1 MQEIVMKE
9 NLKIAVLGTG
19 YWAQFQIAAW
29 MDIGCKVTAVWNRTT
44 SRARDTAKRFDIP
57 NVYETV
63 DQLLCEADFD
73 IVDII
78 TDAEVHEELVLAAAA
93 KGKPVICQKP
103 MSLDEESCRRMVD
116 ACEKAGVWYAIHE
129 NFRYQPQFQN
139 LKHHMETASL
149 GKVLHAHI
157 QMRSP
162 DRDIIRKQPAL
173 ATMEHMALRD
183 MGPHIFDVVRFL
195 FGEIDEIQTIPV
207 SSYQDIPV
215 DDTALSLLRMQ
226 EGFPVLC
233 TLAHKFHYK
242 AFIQFEN
249 GSITLDAENN
259 IEVDNGQNIAFYPFE
274 EPTRLSYIPDDDW
287 AIHGSHVFAAIPTCL
302 QALRYAFVNQ
312 QEAETS
318 GKDNLKTMQAV
329 FAAMRSVELKKPQAC
344 GKD

>member
-1 MQEIVMKE
+1 MKE

-29 MDIGCKVTAVWNRTT
+29 LDIGCEVTAVWNRTI
-44 SRARDTAKRFDIP
+44 SRAQSTAERFNIP
-57 NVYETV
+57 KVYETV
-63 DQLLCEADFD
+63 EQLLYEAQFD

-129 NFRYQPQFQN
+129 NFRYQPQFQS

-173 ATMEHMALRD
+173 AAMEHMALRD
-183 MGPHIFDVVRFL
+183 MGPHIFDVIRFL

-215 DDTALSLLRMQ
+215 DDTALSMLRMQ

-259 IEVDNGQNIAFYPFE
+259 IEVVSGQNTAFYPFE
-274 EPTRLSYIPDDDW
+274 EPTRLSYIPDDDC
-287 AIHGSHVFAAIPTCL
+287 AIHGSHIFAAIPTCL
-302 QALRYAFVNQ
+302 RALQNAFVNQ
-312 QEAETS
+312 KEAETS
-318 GKDNLKTMQAV
+318 GKDNMKTMQAV
-329 FAAMRSVELKKPQAC
+329 FAAVRSVELKKPQAC

>member
-1 MQEIVMKE
+1 MKE

-29 MDIGCKVTAVWNRTT
+29 QDIGCEVVAVWNRTLK
-44 SRARDTAKRFDIP
+44 RAQDTAERFKIP
-57 NVYETV
+57 EVYETV
-63 DQLLCEADFD
+63 EQLLEEAQYD

-103 MSLDEESCRRMVD
+103 MSLDEESCQRMVD

-129 NFRYQPQFQN
+129 NFRYQPQFQS
-139 LKHHMETASL
+139 LKQHMENASL

-173 ATMEHMALRD
+173 GTMEHMALRD
-183 MGPHIFDVVRFL
+183 MGPHIFDVIRFL
-195 FGEIDEIQTIPV
+195 FGEINEILTMPV
-207 SSYQDIPV
+207 SSYPDTPV

-226 EGFPVLC
+226 AGYPVLC

-242 AFIQFEN
+242 AFIQFEK
-249 GSITLDAENN
+249 GSITLDAQNN
-259 IEVDNGQNIAFYPFE
+259 IEIESERGLVQYPYQ
-274 EPTRLSYIPDDDW
+274 EPVKLAYIPEDDW
-287 AIHGSHVFAAIPTCL
+287 AIHGGHVFVAIPSCL
-302 QALRYAFVNQ
+302 QALRRAYVHQ

-318 GKDNLKTMQAV
+318 GKDNLKTMQVV
-329 FAAMRSVELKKPQAC
+329 FAAMRSVELKQQVSL
-344 GKD
+344 